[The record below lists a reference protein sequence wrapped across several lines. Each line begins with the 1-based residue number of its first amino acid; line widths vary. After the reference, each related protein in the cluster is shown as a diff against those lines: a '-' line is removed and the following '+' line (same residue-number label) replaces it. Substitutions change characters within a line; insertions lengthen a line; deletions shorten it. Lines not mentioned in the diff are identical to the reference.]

1 VNPLSAGMNL
11 LRRIDRWQQRH
22 PVPGF
27 VVAVILKYNDDQ
39 AGNLVAL
46 LSYYAFIAMFPLLL
60 VLVSV
65 TGIVLR
71 SSPRL
76 QHDLLNSAFS
86 EFPIIGGQIHS
97 QLGVTA
103 FGHTTLALTVGI
115 LGAIWGARRFAGA
128 IANTLYTVWAVPKVD
143 RPGFPRNYLR
153 MLGLLAL
160 IGLWVVLTAATTAVA
175 EAGSSLGISVA
186 GLRTAVVLASTL
198 IDSALLLAMF
208 RLAISEAVPTR
219 AMVGGAVIA
228 AVAWQLLLN
237 LAGLLL
243 SHTMRHAQEVAGLF
257 GLVLGLLGWLALQ
270 ATVTVYA
277 IEADVVRVR
286 GLWPRSLLG
295 SPLTDADKAYLVSV
309 AGIETR
315 SRDQHVDT
323 EFIPPE
329 QA

>member
-1 VNPLSAGMNL
+1 M
-11 LRRIDRWQQRH
+11 
-22 PVPGF
+22 PGF
-27 VVAVILKYNDDQ
+27 IVAVILKFNDDQ

-46 LSYYAFIAMFPLLL
+46 LSYYAFFAMFPLLL

-71 SSPRL
+71 SSPAL
-76 QHDLLNSAFS
+76 QHDLVNSAFS

-115 LGAIWGARRFAGA
+115 LGAIWGARGFAGA

-143 RPGFPRNYLR
+143 RPGFPRNYLH

-160 IGLWVVLTAATTAVA
+160 VALWVVMTGATTAVA
-175 EAGSSLGISVA
+175 EAGSSLGLSA
-186 GLRTAVVLASTL
+186 LGLRIAVLLASTL
-198 IDSALLLAMF
+198 IDAALLLAVF
-208 RLAISEAVPTR
+208 RLAISAAVPTK
-219 AMVGGAVIA
+219 AMLGGAIVA
-228 AVAWQLLLN
+228 AIAWQLLLN

-243 SHTMRHAQEVAGLF
+243 SHSMRHAQEVAGLF

-286 GLWPRSLLG
+286 NLWPRSLLG
-295 SPLTDADKAYLVSV
+295 SPLTAADKAYLVSV

-315 SRDQHVDT
+315 TREQHVDT
-323 EFIPPE
+323 DFGPPGQVE

>member
-1 VNPLSAGMNL
+1 MEL
-11 LRRIDRWQQRH
+11 LRRFDRWQQRH

-27 VVAVILKYNDDQ
+27 VVAVILKFNDDQ
-39 AGNLVAL
+39 AGSLVAL
-46 LSYYAFIAMFPLLL
+46 LSYYAFVAMFPLLL

-76 QHDLLNSAFS
+76 QHDLVNSAFS

-103 FGHTTLALTVGI
+103 FGHTTLALTIGI
-115 LGAIWGARRFAGA
+115 LGAIWGARGFAGA

-143 RPGFPRNYLR
+143 RPGFPSRYLH
-153 MLGLLAL
+153 MFGLLAL
-160 IGLWVVLTAATTAVA
+160 VALWVVLTAATTAIA
-175 EAGSSLGISVA
+175 QAGSALGLSAV
-186 GLRTAVVLASTL
+186 GLRIGVVLASML
-198 IDSALLLAMF
+198 IDAALLLAVF
-208 RLAISEAVPTR
+208 RLAISAAVPTK
-219 AMVGGAVIA
+219 AMLGGAVVA
-228 AVAWQLLLN
+228 AIVWQLLLN
-237 LAGLLL
+237 LAGLLV
-243 SHTMRHAQEVAGLF
+243 SHSMRHAQEVAGLF

-286 GLWPRSLLG
+286 NLWPRSLFG
-295 SPLTDADKAYLVSV
+295 SPLTEADKAYLVSV

-315 SRDQHVDT
+315 TRDQHVDT
-323 EFIPPE
+323 EFGPPE
-329 QA
+329 HA